1 MPILQPQTP
10 PPTAPASP
18 SNATSS
24 DGNFVINIS
33 GDPEKDGYKEDDKN
47 DDRGPIDPNADVK
60 ESFRG
65 RVKTYLKSAGNLS
78 SIRQI
83 PQRWR
88 REDGRPKILQRI
100 DDHPEGYP
108 QLAAFI
114 NSDDNFL
121 MCRKFGFLHNRVLLY
136 RQDELVELERDL
148 VEMDELDKDEDPRA
162 LKSRQHDN
170 GRDLPLTR
178 RTLINRIDEK
188 LKEYDESPRPRSV
201 TPSTVPQKR
210 ALGLDDEQHVPA
222 VSSPLNPDFAASRS
236 RRPPP
241 REQREKKETLKK
253 REAKGA
259 DSTRSGTPDSQ
270 PNSRKPKKTEKPS
283 NVLSPLRWPLP
294 KPNLAD
300 WETPRPPTF
309 NPILTKGDRQ
319 FHECFEQ

>member
-1 MPILQPQTP
+1 M
-10 PPTAPASP
+10 
-18 SNATSS
+18 AT
-24 DGNFVINIS
+24 
-33 GDPEKDGYKEDDKN
+33 
-47 DDRGPIDPNADVK
+47 
-60 ESFRG
+60 
-65 RVKTYLKSAGNLS
+65 
-78 SIRQI
+78 
-83 PQRWR
+83 
-88 REDGRPKILQRI
+88 
-100 DDHPEGYP
+100 
-108 QLAAFI
+108 
-114 NSDDNFL
+114 
-121 MCRKFGFLHNRVLLY
+121 
-136 RQDELVELERDL
+136 
-148 VEMDELDKDEDPRA
+148 
-162 LKSRQHDN
+162 
-170 GRDLPLTR
+170 
-178 RTLINRIDEK
+178 
-188 LKEYDESPRPRSV
+188 DESPRPRSV

-309 NPILTKGDRQ
+309 NPILTKGDWQ